1 MAAASSRRFQSLM
14 PEIGEIV
21 MVRVVNQDD
30 VGADVR
36 LLEYSDIPGRIQE
49 VAEFVLHRE
58 EPAVVIAVSPLV
70 VLSRDVGFDD
80 RFLCSQRY
88 LEGSFVIW
96 VLRSVAI
103 DLGRDLLSIQVETQ
117 WPSYELLTHRRVLKK
132 LPVGV
137 SPQVRESLIQNLS
150 KIRLDT
156 CRINDPTLLTPCPAN
171 QTREDCWAHAL
182 TSQLEANLKRS
193 GKMPRDDYL
202 KAEDLF
208 LKTPSKD
215 EGVIESI
222 TDASHALTVVGIES
236 KKGVVYK
243 AISISVENEVDL
255 QPERWDTLL
264 EDLAK
269 DEVPVTVTV
278 LWFPSYEHRNGD
290 GIYKPTDDEWDTFK
304 NNPDFYKKTLTHSML
319 LTGAGTDE
327 IDGTPYFEMQ
337 DSNGDVDHGDR
348 GYLRFARLPYSL
360 VLEYVEMV
368 V

>member
-1 MAAASSRRFQSLM
+1 MAAASFRRFQSLM
-14 PEIGEIV
+14 PEIGDIV

-88 LEGSFVIW
+88 LERSFVIW
-96 VLRSVAI
+96 VLRSVAR

-137 SPQVRESLIQNLS
+137 SP
-150 KIRLDT
+150 
-156 CRINDPTLLTPCPAN
+156 

-208 LKTPSKD
+208 LKTPSND
-215 EGVIESI
+215 VGVIETT

-243 AISISVENEVDL
+243 ALSMSVENGVDEP
-255 QPERWDTLL
+255 PEIWDGLL
-264 EDLAK
+264 EDFAK
-269 DEVPVTVTV
+269 GEVPVTVTV
-278 LWFPSYEHRNGD
+278 LWFPSYDARNGD
-290 GIYKPTDDEWDTFK
+290 GIYKPTDDEWDIFK
-304 NNPDFYKKTLTHSML
+304 KDPDFYDKTLTHSML

-348 GYLRFARLPYSL
+348 GYLRFARLPYTL